1 MADNTLT
8 LKFDEA
14 SAVALAEKV
23 GKEIVL
29 PIVEGAGKSA
39 YAIAVAHGFKGSEQ
53 DWLDSLRGP
62 KGDPGDKGDPFKF
75 SDLTPEQLNA
85 LKGKKGDP
93 GNPGSAEKA
102 ADLLKQK
109 NVYLPDA
116 SVETVLAKLVE
127 LLDDTI
133 QVSYKPIEY
142 IQPLVGQSFID
153 LRGEPHFKVSVDGGE
168 KRVFESDN
176 MRVPI
181 APFGVAN
188 IMVKYYDLADREVG
202 SAEIKGADVT
212 ANANDTFE
220 ENNVRY
226 ALFGRKLE
234 IDVTNYTGTNSL
246 KVLGKWLVTQIDTIL
261 IKTSKKVR
269 PVTREESFR
278 DNNNNTIGDIPIV
291 VEHPQNVT
299 FDNGD
304 NISFPIKIGTLQ
316 DGVNNVLFQS
326 SRIEWS
332 DREHKYIGTGSAV
345 DHL

>member
-8 LKFDEA
+8 LKLD
-14 SAVALAEKV
+14 
-23 GKEIVL
+23 KETIL
-29 PIVEGAGKSA
+29 PLFEG
-39 YAIAVAHGFKGSEQ
+39 
-53 DWLDSLRGP
+53 LRGP
-62 KGDPGDKGDPFKF
+62 KGEKGEDGQRGERGEKG
-75 SDLTPEQLNA
+75 EQGLRGP
-85 LKGKKGDP
+85 KGEP
-93 GNPGSAEKA
+93 ASAERA
-102 ADLLKQK
+102 AELLKQK
-109 NVYLPDA
+109 NVYLADN

-127 LLDDTI
+127 LLGDTI
-133 QVSYKPIEY
+133 QVAYKPIEY
-142 IQPLVGQSFID
+142 IQPLVGQEFID

-188 IMVKYYDLADREVG
+188 ILVKYYDLADREVG
-202 SAEIKGADVT
+202 SAEIKGVEVHSNAD
-212 ANANDTFE
+212 DTFE

-234 IDVTNYTGTNSL
+234 IDVTNFTGNNYI
-246 KVLGKWLVTQIDTIL
+246 KVLGKWLVTQIDSIL
-261 IKTSKKVR
+261 IKTSKNVYVK
-269 PVTREESFR
+269 TMEGSFR
-278 DNNNNTIGDIPIV
+278 DNSNNTIGDIPIV
-291 VEHPQNVT
+291 VEKPQNVT
-299 FDNGD
+299 FANSD

-332 DREHKYIGTGSAV
+332 DSKHKYISTGSAV

>member
-1 MADNTLT
+1 MADSTLT
-8 LKFDEA
+8 LKLDKDSIFN
-14 SAVALAEKV
+14 L
-23 GKEIVL
+23 L
-29 PIVEGAGKSA
+29 EG
-39 YAIAVAHGFKGSEQ
+39 
-53 DWLDSLRGP
+53 LRGP
-62 KGDPGDKGDPFKF
+62 KGDEGDRGPEGPQGKEGKQGPKGEP
-75 SDLTPEQLNA
+75 A
-85 LKGKKGDP
+85 
-93 GNPGSAEKA
+93 SAERA
-102 ADLLKQK
+102 AELLKQK

-127 LLDDTI
+127 LFGDSINVT
-133 QVSYKPIEY
+133 YKPIEY
-142 IQPLVGQSFID
+142 IQPLVGQEFID

-188 IMVKYYDLADREVG
+188 ILVKYYDLADREVG
-202 SAEIKGADVT
+202 SAEIKGVEVHSNAD
-212 ANANDTFE
+212 DTFK

-234 IDVTNYTGTNSL
+234 IDVTNFTGNQYI
-246 KVLGKWLVTQIDTIL
+246 KMFGKWLVTQIDSVL
-261 IKTSKKVR
+261 IKTSKNVN
-269 PVTREESFR
+269 VATMEGSFR

-291 VEHPQNVT
+291 VEKPQNVT
-299 FDNGD
+299 FANSD

-332 DREHKYIGTGSAV
+332 DSKHKYISVGSAV

>member
-8 LKFDEA
+8 LKFD
-14 SAVALAEKV
+14 KDT
-23 GKEIVL
+23 IL
-29 PIVEGAGKSA
+29 PLFEG
-39 YAIAVAHGFKGSEQ
+39 
-53 DWLDSLRGP
+53 LRGP
-62 KGDPGDKGDPFKF
+62 KGDAGDPGKTGKAFTYNDF
-75 SDLTPEQLNA
+75 TPEQLAA
-85 LKGKKGDP
+85 LKGPKGDP
-93 GNPGSAEKA
+93 GSAERA
-102 ADLLKQK
+102 SELLKNK

-116 SVETVLAKLVE
+116 SVDTVLAKLVE
-127 LLDDTI
+127 LLGDTI
-133 QVSYKPIEY
+133 QVAYKPIEY
-142 IQPLVGQSFID
+142 IQPLVGQEFID

-188 IMVKYYDLADREVG
+188 ILVKYYDLADREVG
-202 SAEIKGADVT
+202 SAEIKGVEVHSNAD
-212 ANANDTFE
+212 DTFE

-246 KVLGKWLVTQIDTIL
+246 KVLGKWLVTQIDSIL
-261 IKTSKKVR
+261 IKTSKKVS

-278 DNNNNTIGDIPIV
+278 DTNNNTIGDIPIV

-299 FDNGD
+299 FANDD
-304 NISFPIKIGTLQ
+304 DISFPIKIGTLQ
-316 DGVNNVLFQS
+316 DGVNNVLFRS

-332 DREHKYIGTGSAV
+332 DSEHKYISTGSAV
-345 DHL
+345 AHL

>member
-8 LKFDEA
+8 LKFD
-14 SAVALAEKV
+14 KDT
-23 GKEIVL
+23 IL
-29 PIVEGAGKSA
+29 PLFEG
-39 YAIAVAHGFKGSEQ
+39 
-53 DWLDSLRGP
+53 LRGP
-62 KGDPGDKGDPFKF
+62 KGDAGDPGKTGKAFTYNDF
-75 SDLTPEQLNA
+75 TPEQLAA
-85 LKGKKGDP
+85 LKGPKGDP
-93 GNPGSAEKA
+93 GSAERA
-102 ADLLKQK
+102 SELLKNK

-116 SVETVLAKLVE
+116 SVDTVLAKLVE
-127 LLDDTI
+127 LLGDTI
-133 QVSYKPIEY
+133 QVAYKPIEY
-142 IQPLVGQSFID
+142 IQPLVGQEFID

-188 IMVKYYDLADREVG
+188 ILVKYYDLADREVG
-202 SAEIKGADVT
+202 SAEIKGVEVHSNAD
-212 ANANDTFE
+212 DTFE

-246 KVLGKWLVTQIDTIL
+246 KVLGKWLVTQIDSIL
-261 IKTSKKVR
+261 IKTSKKVS
-269 PVTREESFR
+269 PVTSKEGFR
-278 DNNNNTIGDIPIV
+278 DTNNNTIGDIPIV
-291 VEHPQNVT
+291 VETPQKVT
-299 FDNGD
+299 FNNGD

-332 DREHKYIGTGSAV
+332 DREHKYINTGSAV

>member
-1 MADNTLT
+1 MADSTLT
-8 LKFDEA
+8 LKLDKDSIFNLLEG
-14 SAVALAEKV
+14 LRGPRGEK
-23 GKEIVL
+23 GEDGQRG
-29 PIVEGAGKSA
+29 ERGE
-39 YAIAVAHGFKGSEQ
+39 KGEQ
-53 DWLDSLRGP
+53 GLRGP
-62 KGDPGDKGDPFKF
+62 KGEP
-75 SDLTPEQLNA
+75 A
-85 LKGKKGDP
+85 
-93 GNPGSAEKA
+93 SAERA
-102 ADLLKQK
+102 AELLKQK

-127 LLDDTI
+127 LFGDSINVT
-133 QVSYKPIEY
+133 YKPIEY
-142 IQPLVGQSFID
+142 IQPLVGQAFID

-181 APFGVAN
+181 EPFGVAN
-188 IMVKYYDLADREVG
+188 ILVKYYDLADREVG
-202 SAEIKGADVT
+202 SAEIKGVEVHSNADY
-212 ANANDTFE
+212 TFE

-234 IDVTNYTGTNSL
+234 VDVTNFTGN
-246 KVLGKWLVTQIDTIL
+246 KYIKMFGKWLVTQIDSVL
-261 IKTSKKVR
+261 IKTSKNVNV
-269 PVTREESFR
+269 VTMEGSFR

-291 VEHPQNVT
+291 VEKPQNVT
-299 FDNGD
+299 FANGD

-332 DREHKYIGTGSAV
+332 DSEHKYISTGSTV

>member
-1 MADNTLT
+1 MADSTLT
-8 LKFDEA
+8 LKLDKDSIFNLLEG
-14 SAVALAEKV
+14 LRGPRGEK
-23 GKEIVL
+23 GEDGQRG
-29 PIVEGAGKSA
+29 ERGE
-39 YAIAVAHGFKGSEQ
+39 KGEQ
-53 DWLDSLRGP
+53 GLRGP
-62 KGDPGDKGDPFKF
+62 KGEP
-75 SDLTPEQLNA
+75 A
-85 LKGKKGDP
+85 
-93 GNPGSAEKA
+93 SAERA
-102 ADLLKQK
+102 AELLKQK

-127 LLDDTI
+127 LFGDSINVT
-133 QVSYKPIEY
+133 YKPIEY
-142 IQPLVGQSFID
+142 IQPLEGQAFID

-188 IMVKYYDLADREVG
+188 ILVKYYDLADREVG
-202 SAEIKGADVT
+202 SAEIKGVEVHSNAD
-212 ANANDTFE
+212 DTFE

-234 IDVTNYTGTNSL
+234 VDVTNFTGTNYI
-246 KVLGKWLVTQIDTIL
+246 KVLGKWLVTQIDSVL
-261 IKTSKKVR
+261 IKTSKNVNVR
-269 PVTREESFR
+269 TRERSFQ

-291 VEHPQNVT
+291 VEKPQNVT
-299 FDNGD
+299 FANGD

-332 DREHKYIGTGSAV
+332 DSKHKYIGTGSAV

>member
-8 LKFDEA
+8 LKFDED
-14 SAVALAEKV
+14 SVFNL
-23 GKEIVL
+23 L
-29 PIVEGAGKSA
+29 EG
-39 YAIAVAHGFKGSEQ
+39 
-53 DWLDSLRGP
+53 LRGP
-62 KGDPGDKGDPFKF
+62 KGDEGDRGPEGPQGKEGKQGPKGEP
-75 SDLTPEQLNA
+75 A
-85 LKGKKGDP
+85 
-93 GNPGSAEKA
+93 SAERA
-102 ADLLKQK
+102 AELLKQK

-127 LLDDTI
+127 LFGDSINVT
-133 QVSYKPIEY
+133 YKPIEY
-142 IQPLVGQSFID
+142 IQPLVGQEFID

-188 IMVKYYDLADREVG
+188 ILVKYYDLADREVG
-202 SAEIKGADVT
+202 SAEIKGVEVHSNAD
-212 ANANDTFE
+212 DTFE

-234 IDVTNYTGTNSL
+234 IDVTNFTGTNSL
-246 KVLGKWLVTQIDTIL
+246 KVLGKWLVTQIDSIL
-261 IKTSKKVR
+261 IKTSKKVN

-278 DNNNNTIGDIPIV
+278 DTNNNAIGDIPIV
-291 VEHPQNVT
+291 VENPQNVT
-299 FDNGD
+299 FDNRD
-304 NISFPIKIGTLQ
+304 NLATPIKIGTLQ
-316 DGVNNVLFQS
+316 DGVSAVRFQF

-332 DREHKYIGTGSAV
+332 DSAHKYIGAGDAV